1 MSDGAA
7 PPGSPAATV
16 DAAPRP
22 SRAAPGPARSR
33 PPSPFRRLPFAQ
45 RLTGLKTS
53 YGKQL
58 TIYQSGFG
66 RFWLAVLVLLAATA
80 PFILSDF
87 WLSVLNFTAIAAI
100 AAIGLNLLTGF
111 TGQVSLGHAFFVG
124 LGAYTAGYLGG
135 DRGLPFLVW
144 LPAAGLLGAL
154 VGLAIGPFALRLKGL
169 YLAIVTI
176 GLVFLGEHLFLN
188 LRSITGGPQGRSIPS
203 PEIGGLDFGK
213 LGGLSRDQSFFFLA
227 IPVLALATLFAK
239 NVVRS
244 RPGRAF
250 QAIRDREVAAAVIG
264 VNLARYKVSAFAL
277 SSFYAA
283 AAGALYGSYLR
294 YVTPEQFGL
303 LFSIQ
308 FVAMIIVGGVGT
320 IFGSILGALFI
331 VLIPRLVE
339 QFSDSI
345 PFLSK
350 TSSGGGLDVF
360 TFNQLIFGVLIVV
373 FLVAEPLGLA
383 GIWQRIKVY
392 FRAWPFSY

>member
-1 MSDGAA
+1 VSDGRTGTAA
-7 PPGSPAATV
+7 PPRETPAAAP
-16 DAAPRP
+16 AAPP
-22 SRAAPGPARSR
+22 R
-33 PPSPFRRLPFAQ
+33 PPSPFWRLPFA
-45 RLTGLKTS
+45 RRPSGLKTS
-53 YGKQL
+53 YAKQL
-58 TIYQSGFG
+58 TIYQSAFG
-66 RFWLAVLVLLAATA
+66 RFWMFVLAVAVIAA
-80 PFILSDF
+80 PFVLTDF
-87 WLSVLNFTAIAAI
+87 WLSVLNFSAIFAI
-100 AAIGLNLLTGF
+100 AAIGLNILTGF

-124 LGAYTAGYLGG
+124 LGAYTAGYMGG
-135 DRGLPFLVW
+135 DLGLPVVVW

-154 VGLAIGPFALRLKGL
+154 VGLLVGPFALRLKGL

-188 LRSITGGPQGRSIPS
+188 LRDVTGGPQGRRIVS
-203 PEIGGLDFGK
+203 PEIGGFSFGK
-213 LGGLSRDQSFFFLA
+213 VGGLSRDQSFYLLA
-227 IPVLALATLFAK
+227 VPVLVLATIFAK

-250 QAIRDREVAAAVIG
+250 QAIRDREIAAAVIG

-294 YVTPEQFGL
+294 YIVPEQFNL

-331 VLIPRLVE
+331 ALIPRLVE

-345 PFLSK
+345 PFIS
-350 TSSGGGLDVF
+350 TTVTGGGLDVF
-360 TFNQLIFGVLIVV
+360 TFNQIIFGLLIIV
-373 FLVAEPLGLA
+373 FLVVEPLGLA
-383 GIWQRIKVY
+383 GVWQRMKVY
-392 FRAWPFSY
+392 FRSWPFSY